1 MGAVTIFEDS
11 FRLQIW
17 ISEIN
22 INAVDR
28 GVIKVVRQHDD
39 LFGLATVPRSKI
51 VSIIAPH
58 TTSTAVIV
66 IAIAVIIIIVV
77 VAVGLAIVMWFRR
90 WRFNGSL
97 GAVINKVPRLV
108 AYLANITIWWG

>member
-66 IAIAVIIIIVV
+66 IAIAVIIIVV

-90 WRFNGSL
+90 WRFHNSL
-97 GAVINKVPRLV
+97 GAVIDKVPRLV
-108 AYLANITIWWG
+108 ADLAHITIWWG